1 MPWYLKSFF
10 DVNIANQALHT
21 CRLLIAQIEFSENDL
36 KSFQSF
42 PQATHWEG
50 QTPLCFLWCCFSW
63 QNQIFVWLGN
73 RTDIQN
79 MWTHCANRIWLKIRH
94 LAIAQKEFELSS
106 LVNDPLRKK
115 NLHCV
120 KRITIAH
127 LEFPLRKKNFFQI
140 LKFYYT
146 LRIFASLRKK
156 NLSQLL
162 SWWLIFSFDRIRKSP
177 WW

>member
-21 CRLLIAQIEFSENDL
+21 CWLLIAQIEFSENDL

-156 NLSQLL
+156 NLSTCMCILR
-162 SWWLIFSFDRIRKSP
+162 SR
-177 WW
+177 

>member
-1 MPWYLKSFF
+1 
-10 DVNIANQALHT
+10 
-21 CRLLIAQIEFSENDL
+21 
-36 KSFQSF
+36 
-42 PQATHWEG
+42 
-50 QTPLCFLWCCFSW
+50 
-63 QNQIFVWLGN
+63 
-73 RTDIQN
+73 

-156 NLSQLL
+156 NLSSSSRLLCLSKYEGQIQFGDCISTSKKNAIKILLLLLLQLQL
-162 SWWLIFSFDRIRKSP
+162 KVHPIWHWKYFSDSGLVYDKHNLKVQKQHVGAAFRYFPQNYLFLITAF
-177 WW
+177 

>member
-63 QNQIFVWLGN
+63 QNQIFVCLGN

-115 NLHCV
+115 NHHCAFRISIAQKEFFPDSEILLH
-120 KRITIAH
+120 IAH
-127 LEFPLRKKNFFQI
+127 FRFIAQKESILLMADFCFQFGRKINS
-140 LKFYYT
+140 
-146 LRIFASLRKK
+146 R
-156 NLSQLL
+156 
-162 SWWLIFSFDRIRKSP
+162 
-177 WW
+177 

>member
-1 MPWYLKSFF
+1 
-10 DVNIANQALHT
+10 
-21 CRLLIAQIEFSENDL
+21 
-36 KSFQSF
+36 
-42 PQATHWEG
+42 
-50 QTPLCFLWCCFSW
+50 
-63 QNQIFVWLGN
+63 
-73 RTDIQN
+73 

-146 LRIFASLRKK
+146 LRIFASLSKK
-156 NLSQLL
+156 NLSFLFKQVCTFTQQESRFRDCYVEL
-162 SWWLIFSFDRIRKSP
+162 SFNFKHLFHKCTFGSFYIFWDQILSSLEQFYTYQSQVQTVLCQCLSRSG
-177 WW
+177 

>member
-63 QNQIFVWLGN
+63 QNQIFVCLGN

-156 NLSQLL
+156 NLSPN
-162 SWWLIFSFDRIRKSP
+162 IC
-177 WW
+177 